1 MNYSKISVRYS
12 KALFELAKEKNLIEE
27 VRSDIKLIY
36 ESFSVPEFSI
46 LLNSPIVKNS
56 VKFEILKKV
65 FSNKLNSLTF
75 SFLKMIVDNKRENHL
90 NDISRNFLD
99 FYKKDKG
106 IKSAVFT
113 TAADIDNNL
122 LTSIKK
128 VIKEVFNSEI
138 ELEHIIQEDI
148 LGGFVLRVEDQQ
160 IDSSVSSKLRTLKR
174 NLINTSFEIKLPNLK
189 NN

>member
-1 MNYSKISVRYS
+1 MNYSKISIRYS
-12 KALFELAKEKNLIEE
+12 KALFELAKEKNLLEE
-27 VRSDIKLIY
+27 IRNDVNLIH

-65 FSNKLNSLTF
+65 FSNNLNALTF

-99 FYKKDKG
+99 FYKRDKG

-113 TAADIDNNL
+113 TASDIDKTL
-122 LTSIKK
+122 LESIKK
-128 VIKEVFNSEI
+128 VIKDVFKSDIDLAHEI
-138 ELEHIIQEDI
+138 NNDII
-148 LGGFVLRVEDQQ
+148 GGFVLRVEDQQ
-160 IDSSVSSKLRTLKR
+160 IDSSVSTQLRTLKR
-174 NLINTSFEIKLPNLK
+174 NLINTSFEVKLPNLK
-189 NN
+189 

>member
-1 MNYSKISVRYS
+1 MNYSKISIRYS

-27 VRSDIKLIY
+27 IKSDIKLIY
-36 ESFSVPEFSI
+36 DSFSVPEFPI

-65 FSNKLNSLTF
+65 FSNNLHSLTF

-90 NDISRNFLD
+90 NDITRNFLD

-106 IKSAVFT
+106 IKTAVFT
-113 TAADIDNNL
+113 TAAEIDSNL
-122 LTSIKK
+122 IANVKK

-138 ELEHIIQEDI
+138 ELNHIIDNDI

-174 NLINTSFEIKLPNLK
+174 NLINTTFDVKLPNLK

>member
-1 MNYSKISVRYS
+1 MNYSKISIRYS

-27 VRSDIKLIY
+27 IKSDVKLIY
-36 ESFSVPEFSI
+36 DSFAVPEFSI

-56 VKFEILKKV
+56 VKFEIIKKI
-65 FSNKLNSLTF
+65 FSNNLNSLTF
-75 SFLKMIVDNKRENHL
+75 SFLKMIIDNKRENHL

-106 IKSAVFT
+106 IKTSVFT
-113 TAADIDNNL
+113 TAADIDKDL
-122 LTSIKK
+122 MESIKK
-128 VIKEVFNSEI
+128 VIKDVFNSEI
-138 ELEHIIQEDI
+138 ELNHIIDNEI

-174 NLINTSFEIKLPNLK
+174 NLINTTFDVKLPNLK